1 MRMDPA
7 DSIITKM
14 GGATHVARIT
24 GCSFAWVCKWAYPKE
39 RSGTG
44 GTVPIAAARKLLEH
58 ATRSGID
65 LTPDEFLAEPT
76 PAASRKR
83 RAA

>member
-1 MRMDPA
+1 MRFDPA
-7 DSIITKM
+7 DSIITKC
-14 GGATHVARIT
+14 GGATKVARIT
-24 GCSFAWVCKWAYPKE
+24 GRNVTRVFRWALSKE
-39 RSGTG
+39 AGGTG
-44 GTVPIAAARKLLEH
+44 GTVPTDAARKLLEH

-65 LTPDEFLAEPT
+65 LTPDQFLAEPR